1 MNIYALLVALVLVT
15 ALLMRGYQQGNKR
28 YVIVACLLLFA
39 VFGLRDCFSIGND
52 SSSSYLHRFQEM
64 PDVSWAEITADGFNE
79 NMAFRLLMKAVY
91 EITHGDYQ
99 VFITLIAAFVTV
111 AFGRMIY
118 RYSPNPLASI
128 LYHFGLLFYLFHFSA
143 LKQSIA
149 MAILMLAFDQ
159 IINRKPV
166 RFVLIVLIASQFHF
180 PSLVFLPAYWIAR
193 MKLGR
198 NFIILLGV
206 MLILTYF
213 FRSQLLSWMLSLYK
227 DEEAF
232 VSMEGIQFLRT
243 KVLIMIVIVIAAI
256 LFRRPRAED
265 RIYSILLGFMGLA
278 IVLQTFCGYNNI
290 FERLADYYF
299 QFSVLFLPM
308 VFDKHADREPL
319 FGWRFMSVVDLMAP
333 YLFCGY
339 GAYRFITTAARD
351 PTVFPYRFFFQA

>member
-1 MNIYALLVALVLVT
+1 MNIYSLLVALVLVT

-28 YVIVACLLLFA
+28 YVIVASLLLFA
-39 VFGLRDCFSIGND
+39 VYGLRNTFVIGGD
-52 SSSSYLHRFQEM
+52 STSSYLHRFQEI
-64 PDVSWAEITADGFNE
+64 PGVTWAEIISDSFND

-99 VFITLIAAFVTV
+99 LFVSLIAVFVTV
-111 AFGRMIY
+111 AFGRLIY

-128 LYHFGLLFYLFHFSA
+128 LYHFGLLFFTFHFSA

-149 MAILMLAFDQ
+149 MAFLMLAFDQ
-159 IINRKPV
+159 IINRRPV
-166 RFVLIVLIASQFHF
+166 RFVLIVLLASQFHF
-180 PSLVFLPAYWIAR
+180 PSLVFLPAYWIAK
-193 MKLGR
+193 MKIGR
-198 NFIILLGV
+198 NFLLLLGIA
-206 MLILTYF
+206 LIVTYF
-213 FRSQLLSWMLSLYK
+213 YRSQLLSWMLSLYK
-227 DEEAF
+227 DEESF

-256 LFRRPRAED
+256 LFRRPSAED
-265 RIYSILLGFMGLA
+265 RVYTILLEFMGLA

-299 QFSVLFLPM
+299 QFSVVFLPM

-319 FGWRFMSVVDLMAP
+319 FGWRFMNVADLAAP

-339 GAYRFITTAARD
+339 SVYRSLSMAAADR
-351 PTVFPYRFFFQA
+351 TLSPYRFFFQA

>member
-39 VFGLRDCFSIGND
+39 VYGLRDCFSIGND
-52 SSSSYLHRFQEM
+52 SSSSYLHRFQDI
-64 PDVSWAEITADGFNE
+64 PGISWAEITAYSYNE
-79 NMAFRLLMKAVY
+79 NMAFHLLMKAVS
-91 EITHGDYQ
+91 ELTHGDYQ
-99 VFITLIAAFVTV
+99 VFISLIAVFVTL

-128 LYHFGLLFYLFHFSA
+128 LYHFGLLFYLFHFNA

-149 MAILMLAFDQ
+149 MAFLMLAFDQ

-180 PSLVFLPAYWIAR
+180 PALVFLPAYWIAKMR
-193 MKLGR
+193 IGR
-198 NFIILLGV
+198 NFLLLLGT
-206 MLILTYF
+206 MLVFTYF

-265 RIYSILLGFMGLA
+265 RIYTILLEFMGLA
-278 IVLQTFCGYNNI
+278 IVAQTFCGYNNI

-339 GAYRFITTAARD
+339 GAYRFITTAASD

>member
-1 MNIYALLVALVLVT
+1 MSIYTLLVAMILAT

-28 YVIVACLLLFA
+28 YIIVACLLLFA
-39 VFGLRDCFSIGND
+39 VYGLRDCFSIGND
-52 SSSSYLHRFQEM
+52 ARSSYLHRFQEM
-64 PDVSWAEITADGFNE
+64 PDVSWAEITAYSYNE
-79 NMAFRLLMKAVY
+79 NMAFHLLMKAVS
-91 EITHGDYQ
+91 ELTHGDYQ
-99 VFITLIAAFVTV
+99 VFISLIAVFVTL

-128 LYHFGLLFYLFHFSA
+128 LYFFGFLFFTLHFDV

-149 MAILMLAFDQ
+149 MAFLMLAFDQ
-159 IINRKPV
+159 IVNRKPV

-339 GAYRFITTAARD
+339 SAYRFLSLTNNSQ
-351 PTVFPYRFFFQA
+351 FFSPYKFFFQS